1 MCNAKSKQ
9 MKAVFIS
16 YNQAFKEE
24 ILDIMLKA
32 GVKGFTNWE
41 EVTGRGSHGGEP
53 HLGDHAW
60 PTLNSAMISVMEDSI
75 AEGFMKRLKVL
86 DENNPLMG
94 LRAFSWVVDSTV

>member
-1 MCNAKSKQ
+1 

-32 GVKGFTNWE
+32 GVKGYTNWE
-41 EVTGRGSHGGEP
+41 EVTGRGSRTGEP

-60 PTLNSAMISVMEDSI
+60 PTLNSAMIAMMEDNM
-75 AEGFMKRLKVL
+75 AESFMKRLKAL

-94 LRAFSWVVDSTV
+94 LRAFSWTVDATI

>member
-1 MCNAKSKQ
+1 MCNAKRE

-16 YNQAFKEE
+16 YNQAFKDE

-32 GVKGFTNWE
+32 GVKGYTNWE
-41 EVTGRGSHGGEP
+41 EVTGRGSRGGEP

-60 PTLNSAMISVMEDSI
+60 PTLNSAMIAMVEDNISEI
-75 AEGFMKRLKVL
+75 FMKVL

-94 LRAFSWVVDSTV
+94 LRAFSWSVDSTI